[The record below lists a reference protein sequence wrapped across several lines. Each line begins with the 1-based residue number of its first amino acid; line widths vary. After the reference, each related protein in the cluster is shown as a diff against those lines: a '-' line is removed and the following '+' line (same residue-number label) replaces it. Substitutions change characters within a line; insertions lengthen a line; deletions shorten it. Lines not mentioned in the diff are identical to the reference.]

1 MTPIDIIKAVVL
13 TAFFLIG
20 FALMIGC
27 WLAFGTVAFA
37 AVGEIKI
44 AIWLALA
51 SSYALFVVIAGGRA
65 R

>member
-1 MTPIDIIKAVVL
+1 MKA
-13 TAFFLIG
+13 
-20 FALMIGC
+20 FALMLGS
-27 WLAFGTVAFA
+27 WLAVGTVAFA

-51 SSYALFVVIAGGRA
+51 SSYALFVAIVEGRN

>member
-1 MTPIDIIKAVVL
+1 MKS
-13 TAFFLIG
+13 
-20 FALMIGC
+20 FALMLGS
-27 WLAFGTVAFA
+27 WLAVGTVAFA

-51 SSYALFVVIAGGRA
+51 SSYALFITIVEGRA